1 MNILLQKNPNIFI
14 EKNPAIWLD
23 ESILDKSL

>member
-23 ESILDKSL
+23 ESILDKNL